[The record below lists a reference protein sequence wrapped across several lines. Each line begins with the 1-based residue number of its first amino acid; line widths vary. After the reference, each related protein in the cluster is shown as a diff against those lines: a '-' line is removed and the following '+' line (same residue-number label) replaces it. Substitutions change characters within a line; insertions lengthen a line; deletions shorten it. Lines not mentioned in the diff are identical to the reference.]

1 MSKIKANPY
10 QKEIIATYILA
21 PILMLIETWRRW
33 DNLFSMSYFDDVILV
48 ILAGIAV
55 YYLRQQKFIGQLLW
69 LFAAGAF
76 FMLIN
81 ISFFWAVEEMHLPD
95 ASGIA
100 MVNVLA
106 VKVLMYLIVLLM
118 CWRAF
123 QLLLRTKFETS

>member
-1 MSKIKANPY
+1 MSKTQTNPY

-48 ILAGIAV
+48 VLAGIAV

-69 LFAAGAF
+69 LFAAGAY
-76 FMLIN
+76 FMMIN

-95 ASGIA
+95 ASGIS
-100 MVNVLA
+100 MVKVLA
-106 VKVLMYLIVLLM
+106 VKALMYLIVLGM

-123 QLLLRTKFETS
+123 QLLLTTKFNAS